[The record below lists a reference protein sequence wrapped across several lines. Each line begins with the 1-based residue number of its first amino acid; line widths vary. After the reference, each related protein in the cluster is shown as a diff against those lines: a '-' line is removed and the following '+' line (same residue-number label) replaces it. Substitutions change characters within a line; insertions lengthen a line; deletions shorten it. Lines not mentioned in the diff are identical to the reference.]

1 MRFQNAELA
10 ALVPGDRYSTD
21 TLSRIERALDER
33 RTLEF
38 SRLPS
43 GLFAASSAG
52 SSIAG
57 SGYSNVWVRDN
68 VYVAFAHHVCGRTE
82 VAAGVARALLTFF
95 GRHRNRFEDII
106 ADNGRAQTVSMRPHV
121 RFDGNS
127 LEEISSESWPHAQND
142 ALGYFL
148 WLYASLARDGHLALD
163 ESSLDV
169 LALFPRY
176 LEAIRFWQDE
186 DSGHW
191 EETRKISASSIG
203 TVIAGLEAFAALVRA
218 RPDMVRAPAFGARI
232 VTMIADLIAR
242 GRSALDEI
250 LPQECAQRSPD
261 KNRRFD
267 AALVFLLFPLGV
279 VQEPAMV
286 DLLLHD
292 VDRFLTGEWGIRR
305 YLGDSYWA
313 PDYEARTRREDRT
326 RDFST
331 GTDMRDR
338 DALLEHIG
346 EEAQWCLFD
355 PMLSAFYGA
364 RFAVSRSTSDLDRQT
379 LHFNRALSQISPSW
393 GCPEMYYLRQ
403 GRYVENP
410 HTPLQWTQANLM
422 VALRAMRTTV
432 GGTP

>member
-10 ALVPGDRYSTD
+10 TLVPHGRYSTD
-21 TLSRIERALDER
+21 TLSRIEHAFAEK

-43 GLFAASSAG
+43 GLFAASPAG
-52 SSIAG
+52 ASIAG

-68 VYVAFAHHVCGRTE
+68 VYVAYAHHVCGRTE

-95 GRHRNRFEDII
+95 GRHRHRFEDII
-106 ADNGRAQTVSMRPHV
+106 ADSRKAQTVSLRPHV
-121 RFDGNS
+121 RFDGDS

-142 ALGYFL
+142 ACGYFL
-148 WLYASLARDGHLALD
+148 WLYASLARDGHVALD
-163 ESSLDV
+163 ESALAV
-169 LALFPRY
+169 LALFLRY

-203 TVIAGLEAFAALVRA
+203 TVIAGLEAVAALVRDRQLA
-218 RPDMVRAPAFGARI
+218 TAFGAGT
-232 VTMIADLIAR
+232 VEMIAGLIAR

-250 LPQECAQRSPD
+250 LPHECAQRSPD
-261 KNRRFD
+261 QNRRYD

-279 VQEPAMV
+279 VEEPAMTE
-286 DLLLHD
+286 LLLHD
-292 VDRFLTGEWGIRR
+292 VDRFLTGECGIRR

-313 PDYEARTRREDRT
+313 PDYEARTRIDDRT

-331 GTDMRDR
+331 GNDMRDR

-346 EEAQWCLFD
+346 DEAQWCLFD

-364 RFAVSRSTSDLDRQT
+364 RFAVGRSAADLDRQIR
-379 LHFNRALSQISPSW
+379 HFNRALSQITPSW
-393 GCPEMYYLRQ
+393 SCPELYYLRQ
-403 GRYVENP
+403 GRHVENP

-432 GGTP
+432 TGTP